1 MGLFTV
7 DNLSDLLGSVGQELG
22 PSDWMLVDQGRINRF
37 AEATGDHQWIHVDAE
52 KAAQGP
58 FGSTIAHGY
67 LTLSLANF
75 FLPQLLHVKNISMGV
90 NYGCNKVRFP
100 APLPVDSRIR
110 GIGEIISAEEVKGGV
125 QVVVRVSIEIEEGA
139 RPACVVDTVS
149 RFYPQ

>member
-1 MGLFTV
+1 MSLFTV
-7 DNLSDLLGSVGQELG
+7 DNLSHLLGSVGQELG
-22 PSDWMLVDQGRINRF
+22 PSDWMLVDQVRINLF
-37 AEATGDHQWIHVDAE
+37 AEATGDHQWIHVNAE
-52 KAAQGP
+52 KAAEGP

-75 FLPQLLHVKNISMGV
+75 FLPQLLHVENISMGV

-110 GIGEIISAEEVKGGV
+110 GSGEIISAEEVKGGV
-125 QVVVRVSIEIEEGA
+125 QVVVRISIEIEESA

-149 RFYPQ
+149 RFYP

>member
-1 MGLFTV
+1 MSLFTA

-75 FLPQLLHVKNISMGV
+75 FSSSTSP
-90 NYGCNKVRFP
+90 C
-100 APLPVDSRIR
+100 
-110 GIGEIISAEEVKGGV
+110 
-125 QVVVRVSIEIEEGA
+125 
-139 RPACVVDTVS
+139 
-149 RFYPQ
+149 

>member
-1 MGLFTV
+1 MSLFTV
-7 DNLSDLLGSVGQELG
+7 DNLSHLLGSVGQELG
-22 PSDWMLVDQGRINRF
+22 PSDWMLVDQVRINLF
-37 AEATGDHQWIHVDAE
+37 AEATGDHQWIHVNAE
-52 KAAQGP
+52 KAAEGP

-75 FLPQLLHVKNISMGV
+75 FLPQLLHVENISMGV

-110 GIGEIISAEEVKGGV
+110 GSGEIISAEEVKGGV
-125 QVVVRVSIEIEEGA
+125 QVVVRISIEIEELA

-149 RFYPQ
+149 RFYT

>member
-1 MGLFTV
+1 MSLFTV
-7 DNLSDLLGSVGQELG
+7 DNLSHLLGSVGQELG
-22 PSDWMLVDQGRINRF
+22 PSDWMLVDQVRINLF
-37 AEATGDHQWIHVDAE
+37 AEATGDHQWIHVNAE
-52 KAAQGP
+52 KAAEGP

-75 FLPQLLHVKNISMGV
+75 FLPQLLHVENISMGV

-110 GIGEIISAEEVKGGV
+110 GSGEIISAEEVKGGV
-125 QVVVRVSIEIEEGA
+125 QVVVRISIEIEESA

-149 RFYPQ
+149 RFYT

>member
-1 MGLFTV
+1 MSLFTV

-22 PSDWMLVDQGRINRF
+22 PSDWMLVDQVRINLF
-37 AEATGDHQWIHVDAE
+37 AEATGDHQWIHINAE
-52 KAAQGP
+52 KAAEGP
-58 FGSTIAHGY
+58 FGGTIAHGY

-75 FLPQLLHVKNISMGV
+75 FLPQLLRVENISMGV

-110 GIGEIISAEEVKGGV
+110 GSGEIISAEEVKGGV
-125 QVVVRVSIEIEEGA
+125 QVVVRVSIEIEERA

-149 RFYPQ
+149 RFYP